1 MHRTLGI
8 ALLVASGVTSLHAY
22 ERVQGPTQLIYWD
35 SSQTYNGYTLFGAQG
50 NTYLIDMQ
58 GNVVHTWP
66 LGVNPRLLPNGDL
79 LDATSGNISGFPGFT
94 ELDWNGNTV
103 WQYTEARSG
112 YSPHNDF
119 LRIYNPKLGT
129 NTTLYIANKSIN
141 YNQCIAAGCNPA
153 NSPYTN
159 VTVDA
164 IVEVNSAGNVI
175 WEWCFFDHGCQNYD
189 SGKSNYVSS
198 ISSAPGRIDLNLAGR
213 PLTNDWL
220 HCTSL
225 DYNQALDQIV
235 ISAAGGEFYVIDHGN
250 TFLSNNPS
258 GSITLAASSAG
269 DFLYRFGDPAR
280 YGAGSPPSIQQNW
293 TVSRTGNT
301 QASGIG
307 QVQWIPAGMPGA
319 GHFLVF
325 NNGQNLFETLPQSYI
340 FEVNPYLNSS
350 TNNTGAYVAP
360 PGAGY
365 YNWPAPGHDTDKQT
379 KSISTQVVS
388 IFMSMASQAFFSYAG
403 GSVQRLT
410 NGNTLVCS
418 AAEGHIFEVTAG
430 SNVVWEYINPVST
443 NGIVAYK
450 RDNWPLYNPVYRATR
465 YSATDPALSG
475 RTLQGATTIT
485 GGAPSYISPP
495 TISGVALNPSSP
507 KAADSAWVTA
517 AVTNNGGIASVA
529 LTYIIGST
537 NTTLTMYDDGAHHDG
552 TSGDGVFG
560 AQIPAFAAGTH
571 VSYYLSAQD
580 GFGNAATNPTNAPA
594 NTWSY
599 TVQGNGTNNAPVIL
613 SVTNTIA
620 FSGNFVWV
628 TARATD
634 DVSMASVQLTYTA
647 PVARSFTNTVF
658 LETMATNAA
667 KPWTGTGCN
676 YAWMTNYTGGNPF
689 EQAGNANYG
698 SGNTNGLT
706 FKGGTTNLFD
716 TMITTING
724 INARGTNGTVGF
736 YISTSLNSSYIAWA
750 MQLSP
755 GGTNSFTTRL
765 SGSATT
771 NQSWTLYNYSLL
783 PGDLVSNLFLRFQF
797 SDGAPTNRLFLDY
810 ISINTVT
817 GGYVNVT
824 TNAAMYDD
832 GLHGDGVVGD
842 GIYGAQI
849 PAETTG
855 ALVNYYVT
863 ATDSMGLST
872 TNPAGAPGVEYSYT
886 VYPWAITNVVTS
898 PVLPTPMNTVWV
910 AAALTTTNV
919 SQVTMV
925 YNSGSTNCT
934 VIMYDDGLY
943 HDGAASDGVFGGQIP
958 AFAGNT
964 VVSYYVA
971 AQDSQTNSFTYPI
984 GAPTNL
990 LSYTVSQWAI
1000 TNVTASPSSPTYL
1013 NSVWVTAG
1021 LTATN
1026 LSQVTLTYNGGA
1038 GAVSGSMYDDGLHHD
1053 GAASDG
1059 AFGAQIPPFP
1069 AGTVVSYY
1077 VTAQDGFGTTTNYPA
1092 GAPANTL
1099 YYMVQ
1104 TNQAPKIV
1112 SVATTPAP
1120 PVAGQ
1125 PTWLRALVTD
1135 NTGVASVTLSY
1146 NVTATSTNTVFLE
1159 TMAATST
1166 NLWTGTNCNNAWTVS
1181 YKGPN
1186 PFQQTATANY
1196 LGGNTNG
1203 LMFTKGTTNL
1213 FDGTI
1218 TTVNGINAQGNSGTV
1233 GFYIQIPT
1241 PTNSYAAWAM
1251 QLSPGGTNSFTTRL
1265 SGQSTTN
1272 QNWQLYNYSL
1282 LSGDLV
1288 SNLFMR
1294 FQFSEGNQTNRIFLD
1309 YISLTTAVSSNI
1321 TTNVVMQDDGLHGDG
1336 VAGDGIYSAMIP
1348 AQPLGSSTFYS
1359 ITAVAS
1365 NGLYTIDGA
1374 GNTLFYTNGNGSV
1387 TSWSMWDLP
1396 DTGQTNSYTSTFGED
1411 SDYTINPPSYTD
1423 NGDGTITDNITG
1435 LMWQQTDGGEM
1446 TYASATNYPASLF
1459 LGGFLD
1465 WRLPNAHELNSLV
1478 YMASANPLNN
1488 NNPAINTNYFPV
1500 TAADY
1505 WWTQDHQINNTSNI
1519 WVVGSSGS
1527 ISTQPTNQ
1535 TISAGGTKRFQIRCV
1550 RGAPSPTSP
1559 IHHFLDNGDGTA
1571 TDLDT
1576 GLIWQQGQMAS
1587 ATNWTGALQYAS
1599 GLALAGH
1606 NNWHLPNIKELQSIN
1621 DEALSAPSLNTTYFP
1636 GTTAGSFYWSSTT
1649 VPGQTNQAWYLS
1661 CQNGV
1666 TAPLAKTS
1674 NLWVRCVCE
1683 GLSIT
1688 GTTNTVASPGPTNTV
1703 WITTTI
1709 GSLLTNIA
1717 QVSLI
1722 YNAGSS
1728 PVSVTMSALGG
1739 GVYLGQIPAFP
1750 SGSIVSYYIKARDVA
1765 GRTIADPSGAP
1776 TTQYSYTV
1784 GGNIISFTPQYVRI
1798 PGGSYD
1804 MGDHYGYIDLKHYTD
1819 EIPIHTVYVSPFYMS
1834 TTLLTC
1840 REYCDYLN
1848 TAMSNGLIQVQSGYV
1863 YGASG
1868 TNVYLNSTNLYSDTT
1883 AADPYTTIQWTNNK
1897 FVVRTG
1903 RDLHPITGI
1912 RWFGAIAYCN
1922 WLSARDGYNPCYN
1935 LSTANCDFAQN
1946 GYRLPTEAEWE
1957 YAARG
1962 GQYNPYFM
1970 FPWGNDTNAVGNLAN
1985 WQNSSDPFESTNN
1998 YPCTTPVGFYNGT
2011 LRYNVNPNIPATNS
2025 IFQTYSHY
2033 NGNYESYS
2041 GANYVPENYNWPA
2054 TNATYQTRDG
2064 SCAFG
2069 LHDMSGNVWQ
2079 WVNDWYAAG
2088 YYQYCVDNNV
2098 VTNPP
2103 GPVTGDLMPDGLPY
2117 RGLRGGTWWNGN
2129 GPDDYD
2135 YGHGRVSNR
2144 DPAYYLGSA
2153 PTGGT
2158 PWIQVGF
2165 RVMRPDKTV
2174 QTVGLF
2180 LNTTN
2185 ACPGYTLMSPM
2196 QGKTAYLLNNAGQ
2209 YVHSWTSTFTPGRGD
2224 CLTTNGHY
2232 IRECSVGNLS
2242 KLNAG
2247 GGEGGRHEEY
2257 DWEGNLVWAFD
2268 YNYSNAMTHHDFK
2281 ILPNG
2286 NLIMLVMEVKTAA
2299 EVLAAGFNPALC
2311 VSSITTNGGFMLPD
2325 AIIEVQPTRPYGG
2338 NVVWEW
2344 HIWDHLIQ
2352 DFSSTNN
2359 NYGVVAAH
2367 PELVNANPP
2376 GGQNQQFWNHA
2387 NGIDYNPQFDQI
2399 MISIRNNSELWIID
2413 HSTTAAE
2420 AKGHTGGKYGKGGDL
2435 LYRWGNPIQYKAGT
2449 SANQMLWQQHC
2460 CTWIPANCP
2469 GAGHILIHDNGVGR
2483 GYSSIDEIVP
2493 PVNPDG
2499 SYPLTPGSA
2508 YGPTNYYWTYKASP
2522 TTNFFGMDIG
2532 GVERQTNG
2540 NSLICYGICG
2550 TLFEVTTN
2558 GTTVWNYVNPV
2569 TSVPLVQGTP
2579 VPIDPN
2585 ALFQTQYLNEVFKVH
2600 RYDTNYVG
2608 LLGKDL
2614 TPRGTIEIYSNA
2626 FTDTYGVG
2634 LPDIWV
2640 RSHFGSLSAVSATSS
2655 YSGDGLTDIQKYQY
2669 GLDPTLWS
2677 SAGDGIPDGWALAYG
2692 FDPTWVGTATLT
2704 GSNGYTA
2711 LQSYLAGLNPN
2722 NPASRLQIRNI
2733 NISGTNVVITWIGGT
2748 NAWQYIQC
2756 CTNFFGTNTSWTTL
2770 YTNAPPTSVTNQ
2782 FIHWGGASQT
2792 GIFYRI
2798 NAEH

>member
-1 MHRTLGI
+1 MRTTHRTICL
-8 ALLVASGVTSLHAY
+8 ALLIVRGVVSLHAY

-50 NTYLIDMQ
+50 NSYLIDMQ
-58 GNVVHTWP
+58 GDVVHTWP
-66 LGVNPRLLPNGDL
+66 LGINPRLLSNGDL
-79 LDATSGNISGFPGFT
+79 LDATSGDINGFPGFT

-103 WQYTEARSG
+103 WQYTEARPG
-112 YSPHNDF
+112 YYPHNDF
-119 LRIYNPKLGT
+119 LRIYNPKLAT
-129 NTTLYIANKSIN
+129 STTLYIANKSIN
-141 YNQCIAAGCNPA
+141 YAQCIAAGCNPA
-153 NSPYTN
+153 SSPYAN
-159 VTVDA
+159 VTMDT

-175 WEWCFFDHGCQNYD
+175 WEWCFFDHVCQNFD
-189 SGKSNYVSS
+189 AGKSNYVAN
-198 ISSAPGRIDLNLAGR
+198 ISSAPGRINLNLPGR

-220 HCTSL
+220 HCTSI
-225 DYNQALDQIV
+225 DYNQTLDQIV
-235 ISAAGGEFYVIDHGN
+235 ISAAGGEFYVIDHGS
-250 TFLSNNPS
+250 TFVAGDPTT
-258 GSITLAASSAG
+258 SITKAASSTG

-307 QVQWIPAGMPGA
+307 QVQWIPAGIPGA

-325 NNGQNLFETLPQSYI
+325 NSGQNLFETTPQSYI
-340 FEVNPYLNSS
+340 FEVNGYLNSS
-350 TNNTGAYVAP
+350 TNDTGVYVNP
-360 PGAGY
+360 PSAGY

-379 KSISTQVVS
+379 KSISLQVVS

-418 AAEGHIFEVTAG
+418 AAEGHIFEVTPG
-430 SNVVWEYINPVST
+430 SNVVWEYISPVST
-443 NGIVAYK
+443 SGIVAYK

-465 YSATDPALSG
+465 YSATDSALSG
-475 RTLQGATTIT
+475 RTLQGSTTIT
-485 GGAPSYISPP
+485 GGSPSYISTP
-495 TISGVALNPSSP
+495 TISGVTLSPSSP
-507 KAADSAWVTA
+507 GATNTVWVTA
-517 AVTNNGGIASVA
+517 TITNNGVVASA
-529 LTYIIGST
+529 LLTYIIGST

-552 TSGDGVFG
+552 TAGDSVYG
-560 AQIPAFAAGTH
+560 AQIPAFAAGTR
-571 VSYYLSAQD
+571 VKYCLSAQD

-599 TVQGNGTNNAPVIL
+599 IVQGTGTNTAPIIIG
-613 SVTNTIA
+613 VTNTIA
-620 FSGNFVWV
+620 SSGNFVWV

-634 DVSMASVQLTYTA
+634 DVSVASVQLTYTA
-647 PVARSFTNTVF
+647 PSAVSFTNLVF
-658 LETMATNAA
+658 LETMGTTNT
-667 KPWTGTGCN
+667 KPWTGGACN
-676 YAWMTNYTGGNPF
+676 YQWNIKYTGGNPF
-689 EQAGNANYG
+689 EQNTNCNYG
-698 SGNTNGLT
+698 SGNPCGLT
-706 FKGGTTNLFD
+706 FKGGTTNLTD
-716 TMITTING
+716 SVITLTNG
-724 INARGTNGTVGF
+724 FINAQGTNGTLGL
-736 YISTSLNSSYIAWA
+736 YLSTSIVASNATWAAQLNS
-750 MQLSP
+750 
-755 GGTNSFTTRL
+755 GTGFTTRL
-765 SGSATT
+765 SGTTTT
-771 NQSWTLYNYSLL
+771 NQSWQLYTCSLL
-783 PGDLVSNLFLRFQF
+783 PGDFVTNLLLRFQF
-797 SDGAPTNRLFLDY
+797 SSGSSSNRVFLDY
-810 ISINTVT
+810 ISVNTVT

-824 TNAAMYDD
+824 TNSAMYDD
-832 GLHGDGVVGD
+832 GLHGDGAASD
-842 GIYGAQI
+842 GVYGAQI

-855 ALVNYYVT
+855 AQVNYYVT
-863 ATDSMGLST
+863 ATDSMGLSI

-886 VYPWAITNVVTS
+886 VYSWAITNVVTS
-898 PVLPTPMNTVWV
+898 PIIPTPMDTVW
-910 AAALTTTNV
+910 ATAALTTTNV
-919 SQVTMV
+919 SQVALV
-925 YNSGSTNCT
+925 YNSGTTNCT
-934 VIMYDDGLY
+934 VTLYDDGLH
-943 HDGAASDGVFGGQIP
+943 HDGAADDGVFGGQIP

-964 VVSYYVA
+964 IVSYYVT
-971 AQDSQTNSFTYPI
+971 AQDSQSTSFNYPL

-990 LSYTVSQWAI
+990 LSYTVAQWAI
-1000 TNVTASPSSPTYL
+1000 TNVIESPASPTYL

-1026 LSQVTLTYNGGA
+1026 LSQVTLTYNGG
-1038 GAVSGSMYDDGLHHD
+1038 GSPVSTGMYDDGLHHD
-1053 GAASDG
+1053 GAATDG

-1077 VTAQDGFGTTTNYPA
+1077 VTAQDSFGTTTNYPA
-1092 GAPANTL
+1092 GAPTTTL
-1099 YYMVQ
+1099 FYTVQ
-1104 TNQAPKIV
+1104 TNQAPKVV
-1112 SVATTPAP
+1112 SVDTSPNP
-1120 PVAGQ
+1120 PVAGN

-1135 NTGVASVTLSY
+1135 NTGVASVTLNY
-1146 NVTATSTNTVFLE
+1146 NATAAATNTVFLE
-1159 TMAATST
+1159 TMAAAST
-1166 NLWTGTNCNNAWTVS
+1166 NLWIGSNCNNAWTVS

-1186 PFQQTATANY
+1186 PFQQTATANF
-1196 LGGNTNG
+1196 GAGNTNG

-1213 FDGTI
+1213 SDSTI
-1218 TTVNGINAQGNSGTV
+1218 TTAAGINAQGNSGTV

-1288 SNLFMR
+1288 SNLFLR
-1294 FQFSEGNQTNRIFLD
+1294 FQFSEGNPTNRIFLD
-1309 YISLTTAVSSNI
+1309 SITITAGVSSNI
-1321 TTNVVMQDDGLHGDG
+1321 TTNVGMQDDGLHGDG
-1336 VAGDGIYSAMIP
+1336 VAGDGIYGAMIP

-1374 GNTLFYTNGNGSV
+1374 GNTLSFTNGSGSV
-1387 TSWSMWDLP
+1387 TNWSMWDLP
-1396 DTGQTNSYTSTFGED
+1396 DTGQTNSFTSTFGED
-1411 SDYTINPPSYTD
+1411 SDYAINPPSYTN
-1423 NGDGTITDNITG
+1423 NGDGTITDNVTG

-1446 TYASATNYPASLF
+1446 TYANATNYPMSLI
-1459 LGGFLD
+1459 LGGYVD
-1465 WRLPNAHELNSLV
+1465 WRLPNAHELYSLT
-1478 YMASANPLNN
+1478 YFQNPG
-1488 NNPAINTNYFPV
+1488 NPAINTNYF
-1500 TAADY
+1500 TATTADY
-1505 WWTQDHQINNTSNI
+1505 WWSSNVQSGNTSNA
-1519 WVVGSSGS
+1519 WAVAAGGSMSNMG
-1527 ISTQPTNQ
+1527 TNQ
-1535 TISAGGTKRFQIRCV
+1535 TLSAGGPKRFCVRCV
-1550 RGAPSPTSP
+1550 RGALAPTNP
-1559 IHHFLDNGDGTA
+1559 IHHFVNNGDGTT
-1571 TDLDT
+1571 TDQDT
-1576 GLIWQQGQMAS
+1576 GLIWQQGQIAS
-1587 ATNWTGALQYAS
+1587 QTNWEGALQYAKS
-1599 GLALAGH
+1599 LTLAGYS
-1606 NNWHLPNIKELQSIN
+1606 WRVPSIKELQSIN
-1621 DEALSAPSLNTTYFP
+1621 DEALAQPSVNTTYFP
-1636 GTTAGSFYWSSTT
+1636 GTTAQSSYWSATT
-1649 VPGQTNQAWYLS
+1649 MYPGQTNQAYYFN
-1661 CQNGV
+1661 CQYGI
-1666 TAPLAKTS
+1666 TAPTPKTT

-1703 WITTTI
+1703 RITTTI
-1709 GSLLTNIA
+1709 GSVLTNIA

-1722 YNAGSS
+1722 YNVGGS
-1728 PVSVTMSALGG
+1728 PVSVTMSAMGG
-1739 GVYLGQIPAFP
+1739 GVYGGLIPAFP
-1750 SGSIVSYYIKARDVA
+1750 SGDIVRYYIKASDVA

-1776 TTQYSYTV
+1776 TAQYSYTI
-1784 GGNIISFTPQYVRI
+1784 GGNIISFTPQFVRI

-1819 EIPIHTVYVSPFYMS
+1819 EIPIHTVCVSPFYMS

-1848 TAMSNGLIQVQSGYV
+1848 TAMSNGLVQVTSGSV
-1863 YGASG
+1863 YGVDG
-1868 TNVYLNSTNLYSDTT
+1868 TNVYLNSTNLYLDTT
-1883 AADPYTTIQWTNNK
+1883 TADPYSTIQWANNK

-1922 WLSARDGYNPCYN
+1922 WLSARDGYNPCYT
-1935 LSTANCDFAQN
+1935 LSSGNCDFSQN

-1962 GQYNPYFM
+1962 GQYAPYYM

-1985 WQNSSDPFESTNN
+1985 WQLSGDPFESINN

-2011 LRYNVNPNIPATNS
+2011 LHYNVNPNVPATNS

-2033 NGNYESYS
+2033 SGNYESYS

-2054 TNATYQTRDG
+2054 TNATYQTADG
-2064 SCAFG
+2064 SNAYG
-2069 LHDMSGNVWQ
+2069 LYDMSGNVWE

-2088 YYQYCVDNNV
+2088 YYQYCVDNSV

-2153 PTGGT
+2153 PAGGT
-2158 PWIQVGF
+2158 PWFQVGF

-2174 QTVGLF
+2174 QTIGLF

-2185 ACPGYTLMSPM
+2185 AYPGYTLMSPM
-2196 QGKTAYLLNNAGQ
+2196 QGKTTYLLNNAGQ
-2209 YVHSWTSTFTPGRGD
+2209 YVHSWTSTYTPGRGD
-2224 CLTTNGHY
+2224 YLMTNGHY
-2232 IRECSVGNLS
+2232 IRECSVGKAAL
-2242 KLNAG
+2242 LNSG

-2268 YNYSNAMTHHDFK
+2268 YNYTNAMTHHDFK
-2281 ILPNG
+2281 VLPNG
-2286 NLIMLVMEVKTAA
+2286 NLIMLVMEVKYTAD
-2299 EVLAAGFNPALC
+2299 VLAAGFNPALC
-2311 VSSITTNGGFMLPD
+2311 VSAITTNGGSMLPE

-2338 NVVWEW
+2338 NIVWEW
-2344 HIWDHLIQ
+2344 HVWDHLIQ
-2352 DFSSTNN
+2352 DYSSTNN

-2367 PELVNANPP
+2367 PELINANPP
-2376 GGQNQQFWNHA
+2376 GGQVQQFWNHA

-2399 MISIRNNSELWIID
+2399 MISCRNNSELWIID
-2413 HSTTAAE
+2413 HSTTTAQAA
-2420 AKGHTGGKYGKGGDL
+2420 GHTGGKYGKGGDL

-2449 SANQMLWQQHC
+2449 AANQMLWQQHC

-2483 GYSSIDEIVP
+2483 GYTSIDEIVP
-2493 PVNPDG
+2493 PVDAYGNY
-2499 SYPLTPGSA
+2499 SLTPGAA
-2508 YGPTNYYWTYKASP
+2508 YGPTNYYWTYKANP

-2532 GVERQTNG
+2532 GVERQPNG
-2540 NSLICYGICG
+2540 NSLICYGIWG

-2558 GTTVWNYVNPV
+2558 GTTVWDYVNPV
-2569 TSVPLVQGTP
+2569 TSVPLVQGTT
-2579 VPIDPN
+2579 VPTDPN
-2585 ALFQTQYLNEVFKVH
+2585 SLFQTQYLNEVFKVH

-2608 LLGKDL
+2608 FLGKDL
-2614 TPRGTIEIYSNA
+2614 TPRGTIEIYTNA

-2640 RSHFGSLSAVSATSS
+2640 RTHFGSLAAVSATSS

-2677 SAGDGIPDGWALAYG
+2677 SANDGIPDGWALAYG
-2692 FDPTWVGTATLT
+2692 FDPTWIGTATLK
-2704 GSNGYTA
+2704 GPNGYTA
-2711 LQSYLAGLNPN
+2711 LQSYLAGLNPTN
-2722 NPASRLQIRNI
+2722 AASQLQIRNI
-2733 NISGTNVVITWIGGT
+2733 SISGTNVVITWVGGT
-2748 NAWQYIQC
+2748 NAWQYLQC
-2756 CTNFFGTNTSWTTL
+2756 CTNFSGTNTSWITL

-2782 FIHWGGASQT
+2782 FIHRGGANQT